1 MSCSNFMSR
10 SVASGMNSENSRRSE
25 MRKRTH
31 DMIRVEHVVRGHR
44 GQGERERRA
53 QTLLHGRVQVA
64 QHVPH
69 ALDHIDVHTQGLP
82 FMCLHIGHT
91 GKHI

>member
-1 MSCSNFMSR
+1 MTGGELGELPQVR
-10 SVASGMNSENSRRSE
+10 DEEVHALPEV
-25 MRKRTH
+25 
-31 DMIRVEHVVRGHR
+31 RVEHVVWDPL

-53 QTLLHGRVQVA
+53 QFLLHGRVQVA

-69 ALDHIDVHTQGLP
+69 DLDHIDVHTQGLP